1 MNNKIQ
7 FKEKEIWEGKKKK
20 KKTVNVRIGI
30 KETENPKNKKPL
42 CLADKVKKIK

>member
-20 KKTVNVRIGI
+20 KTVNVRIGI
-30 KETENPKNKKPL
+30 KETENPKKKNRYVL
-42 CLADKVKKIK
+42 LIKLKK

>member
-30 KETENPKNKKPL
+30 KETENPKKKNRYVL
-42 CLADKVKKIK
+42 LIKLKK